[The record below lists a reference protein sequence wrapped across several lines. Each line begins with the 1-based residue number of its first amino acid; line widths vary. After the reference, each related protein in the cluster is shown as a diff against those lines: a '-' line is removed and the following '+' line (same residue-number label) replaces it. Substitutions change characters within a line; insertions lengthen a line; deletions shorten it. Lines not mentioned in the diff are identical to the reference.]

1 MAQPSAPPGQPAPDA
16 QVRFDAYTLEALGF
30 LVLFLALA
38 VLAWRHF
45 GAPYG
50 LFAALSLVIPLSTP
64 VSKIPLYSF
73 PRFGLVIFPLFLALA
88 ALGARPRIHTA
99 IVVASTLF
107 LGLSMVQWA
116 LSQWLA

>member
-38 VLAWRHF
+38 VLAWRHSVR
-45 GAPYG
+45 ALCCPQPRDPIEHARLEDPA
-50 LFAALSLVIPLSTP
+50 LFVSPLW
-64 VSKIPLYSF
+64 
-73 PRFGLVIFPLFLALA
+73 LVIFPLFLALA

-107 LGLSMVQWA
+107 LGLSVVQWA
-116 LSQWLA
+116 LSQWVA